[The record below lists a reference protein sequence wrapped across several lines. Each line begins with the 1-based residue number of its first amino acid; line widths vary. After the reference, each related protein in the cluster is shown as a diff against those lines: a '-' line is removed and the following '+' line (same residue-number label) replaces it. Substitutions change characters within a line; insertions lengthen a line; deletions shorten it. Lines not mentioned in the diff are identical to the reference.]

1 MWGLG
6 VDLRECLSRRAVAW
20 WPAAVDLEPATEGK
34 DRVVAITNN
43 RTLGVSSRGIFVYTL
58 ESWAEPIMLFT

>member
-1 MWGLG
+1 MWDLG

-20 WPAAVDLEPATEGK
+20 WPAAVGLEPAPEGR
-34 DRVVAITNN
+34 DQVVALTN

-58 ESWAEPIMLFT
+58 ESWAEPIMLFA